1 MQVYNPTKE
10 IIAQDVHSR
19 NIKLEPGQVRS
30 VPEDVGEV
38 LLRKCKCY
46 GLVVLDYGDKEEA
59 TFGSFDAYK
68 RSKAIEGL
76 GVKLQFLNEWRQQ
89 ESYGI
94 KESIEKNASPAIAM
108 NFKVEEFDAKI
119 KDVQSQV
126 AQAMADQVATSI
138 TQKEIIKSNKKATS
152 KKQWDSEEMIEEVV
166 TV

>member
-10 IIAQDVHSR
+10 MIAQDVHSR
-19 NIKLEPGQVRS
+19 NVKIEPGQVRS
-30 VPEDVGEV
+30 VSEDVGEV
-38 LLRKCKCY
+38 LMRKCKCY

-68 RSKAIEGL
+68 RSKALEGL
-76 GVKLQFLNEWRQQ
+76 GIKLQFLNEWRQQ

-108 NFKVEEFDAKI
+108 HFKVEEFDRQI
-119 KDVQSQV
+119 KVVQDHLAEV
-126 AQAMADQVATSI
+126 KTA
-138 TQKEIIKSNKKATS
+138 KEIKSTKKATS
-152 KKQWDSEEMIEEVV
+152 KKWDSEEILEVV

>member
-10 IIAQDVHSR
+10 MIAQDVHSR
-19 NIKLEPGQVRS
+19 NIKIEAGQVRS
-30 VPEDVGEV
+30 ISEDVGEV
-38 LLRKCKCY
+38 LMRKCKCY

-68 RSKAIEGL
+68 RSKALEGL
-76 GVKLQFLNEWRQQ
+76 GIKLQFLNEWRQQ

-108 NFKVEEFDAKI
+108 HFKVEEFDRQI
-119 KDVQSQV
+119 KVVQDHLAEV
-126 AQAMADQVATSI
+126 KTA
-138 TQKEIIKSNKKATS
+138 KEIKPTKKATS
-152 KKQWDSEEMIEEVV
+152 KKYDSEEMLEVV